1 MHDMKTT
8 WYMYMHMHVI
18 HVAIAHAVCHKMKV
32 ASPDQSV
39 SFGVWND
46 QMSWR
51 MTFDTVGTDRHTAF
65 LQCVFSGESSSSL
78 V

>member
-1 MHDMKTT
+1 
-8 WYMYMHMHVI
+8 MYMHMHVA
-18 HVAIAHAVCHKMKV
+18 HVAMHCIVYYCIIIMKV

-46 QMSWR
+46 QRSLR
-51 MTFDTVGTDRHTAF
+51 MTFDTGGTDRHTAF
-65 LQCVFSGESSSSL
+65 LQCAFSGESSSFQ